1 MSKDGHYSVDLTNL
15 NFTLYNDDHSKRL
28 YWLLQFPICLIAV
41 FRRCRRRA
49 AQRAA
54 EMELL
59 KFYKIKINDFNSIFE
74 EIAVVIKK
82 IWKHLKHFWE
92 IEFSQTL
99 ERNFG

>member
-74 EIAVVIKK
+74 N
-82 IWKHLKHFWE
+82 LKASKTF
-92 IEFSQTL
+92 L
-99 ERNFG
+99 GD